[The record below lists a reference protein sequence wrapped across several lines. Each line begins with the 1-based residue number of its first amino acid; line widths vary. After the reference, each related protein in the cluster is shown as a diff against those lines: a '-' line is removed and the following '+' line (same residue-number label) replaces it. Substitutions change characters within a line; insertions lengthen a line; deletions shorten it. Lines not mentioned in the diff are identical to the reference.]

1 MEKLGSY
8 EASAASRYGT
18 QHRGALTS
26 APDANA
32 ASITMGR
39 LVDQDVHAAFIEF
52 RAKEDDK
59 CLSVQCI
66 YCHQVRA
73 KNTSRQKQHLQ
84 ECPNLQGNT
93 GGPRPASS
101 PSDQLNGQNAHPF
114 TSPPNLAHS
123 GPMTNGSASH
133 NTPMQGTPLTT
144 MPPRPQILSH
154 TPTMQG
160 SSSGTPM
167 NRPLQSLQTP
177 KTAQSLKKSTPGS
190 NLPAPPLD
198 DVHAAF
204 VEFRAKE
211 EDKCLSVQC
220 IYCNQI
226 RAKNTSRQRQHL
238 LECPTYLNVMKD
250 AIPANNLLHRFDEG
264 NIARSLQLPQP
275 TLELDFRMSIK
286 LNPAIPVG
294 HGSFGHRNWV
304 SFIGGQWAGRWG
316 KGGVIPGGQDS
327 QLIVKDLATQVSA
340 RYLLQTN
347 DDPPAFI
354 TVNQSG
360 WRTGEKAIL
369 EKLEDPMQADTINP
383 NTYKFRLNVEL
394 ETGDERY
401 AFLNSCMWV
410 GSGCRRGAEVIYDAY
425 RIM

>member
-1 MEKLGSY
+1 M
-8 EASAASRYGT
+8 
-18 QHRGALTS
+18 
-26 APDANA
+26 
-32 ASITMGR
+32 
-39 LVDQDVHAAFIEF
+39 
-52 RAKEDDK
+52 
-59 CLSVQCI
+59 QCI

-204 VEFRAKE
+204 VECMHFP
-211 EDKCLSVQC
+211 
-220 IYCNQI
+220 N
-226 RAKNTSRQRQHL
+226 
-238 LECPTYLNVMKD
+238 
-250 AIPANNLLHRFDEG
+250 
-264 NIARSLQLPQP
+264 
-275 TLELDFRMSIK
+275 
-286 LNPAIPVG
+286 
-294 HGSFGHRNWV
+294 
-304 SFIGGQWAGRWG
+304 
-316 KGGVIPGGQDS
+316 
-327 QLIVKDLATQVSA
+327 SA
-340 RYLLQTN
+340 
-347 DDPPAFI
+347 
-354 TVNQSG
+354 
-360 WRTGEKAIL
+360 
-369 EKLEDPMQADTINP
+369 
-383 NTYKFRLNVEL
+383 
-394 ETGDERY
+394 
-401 AFLNSCMWV
+401 
-410 GSGCRRGAEVIYDAY
+410 
-425 RIM
+425 